1 MHSKTLLA
9 VISAAFAL
17 SACSFDALTDRVN
30 PYRIDVRQGNY
41 VDQSMIAQL
50 RRGMTREQVRF
61 VLGTPLVVDVFR
73 EDRWDYVYLFQP
85 GRGAAEQRVI
95 SVFFA
100 DDLLDRVEGDVVA
113 ADGSETSGV
122 EAARSRVVEI
132 EAPQRRR

>member
-9 VISAAFAL
+9 VVSAAL
-17 SACSFDALTDRVN
+17 VLTACSFDALTDRVN

-41 VDQSMIAQL
+41 VEQSMVAQL

-85 GRGAAEQRVI
+85 GRGPAEQRVI
-95 SVFFA
+95 SVFFV
-100 DDLLDRVEGDVVA
+100 DDLLDRVDGDVVA
-113 ADGSETSGV
+113 ADGSETVGATT
-122 EAARSRVVEI
+122 ERSRVVEI